1 MMGGSGRDSVALNR
15 YRGMTMTSSHRSRTD
30 SGTGLHI
37 ATITHGGRIWG
48 TYLEFDDDPTRPD
61 VYLARLRFDVAN
73 PTNLEEAP
81 RTTVIIIEE
90 SYQEAVTKARDFD
103 DRQLEALLRS
113 ALPD

>member
-1 MMGGSGRDSVALNR
+1 
-15 YRGMTMTSSHRSRTD
+15 MTMKSSHRPQAGA
-30 SGTGLHI
+30 GTGLHI

-48 TYLEFDDDPTRPD
+48 TYLEFEDDPTRPD
-61 VYLARLRFDVAN
+61 MYLARLRFDVAN

-90 SYQEAVTKARDFD
+90 SYQEAVAKARDFD

>member
-1 MMGGSGRDSVALNR
+1 MK
-15 YRGMTMTSSHRSRTD
+15 SSHRPQAG

-37 ATITHGGRIWG
+37 TTITHGGRIWG
-48 TYLEFDDDPTRPD
+48 AYLEFEDDPTRPD
-61 VYLARLRFDVAN
+61 MYLARLRFDVAN

-90 SYQEAVTKARDFD
+90 SYQEAVAKARDFD